1 MLGDVGRKKTQ
12 TTTNS
17 WPSPRL
23 CVSASSRGPSATG
36 LCGSGR
42 KAGARHTCHSTTAV
56 EATGLVPGFP
66 RPRPRIPSGGPSKP
80 RVCGQRPITRTVSP
94 TPSRA
99 RLAWHN
105 PSPIGTGVD
114 SAPSAPSLGQTPLSS
129 GRENW
134 QWRSLRDPA
143 MKH

>member
-1 MLGDVGRKKTQ
+1 MLGEKRRKPQRT
-12 TTTNS
+12 
-17 WPSPRL
+17 PGPPL
-23 CVSASSRGPSATG
+23 VSACRRARGARTRPSATG
-36 LCGSGR
+36 PCGSGR